1 MTWTSDL
8 RYVLRALRRSPTFT
22 AAAVTTL
29 ALSIGATTA
38 IFSAVN
44 SILLRPLP
52 FPAADRLVVICEQHP
67 SVAAFCVG
75 SPPNAA
81 DWASRSR
88 ALEAVG
94 VARDWPF
101 VTKDERGSGTIDG
114 GVATAAFFRVLG
126 IVPALGRLITPEDD
140 GSARVAVLSHALWQ
154 SRFGGDSGI
163 VGRAITLDKEP
174 YVVVGVLPAGV
185 SVPELGWVQL
195 WTPLPFDQR
204 LEENRQWRGFR
215 VYGRL
220 AAGTTLRQAQ
230 DELNGIAR
238 GLAEVHPETNRDW
251 TVSVTA
257 LGAHV
262 VGSVQRAL
270 LVLLGAVGFVLLIG
284 CANVANLLL
293 ARITH
298 RGRELALRAALG
310 AGRWTAARLI
320 LLESLTLAAIGGA
333 AGFLLSIWGLEAFV
347 RLAPAGIPR
356 LGEVGVDGKVFG
368 FAVALSGLSSLL
380 VGAAGFVQ
388 AARLNLGEALRGKD
402 VGPAGRRL
410 GFRGG
415 LVVAETALALVLLTG
430 AGLFLKSFTRLASWD
445 PGFETEHL
453 TTAWLLAPQ
462 SKYPTPPQVAD
473 LFQRAVEEVG
483 TLPGVVS
490 AGAAS
495 AGPLFG
501 GTETDELRVVGRDA
515 QAGQPATARWFD
527 VDPNYFPTLGVPILR
542 GRAFTASDAAGAPYV
557 AIVNAALA
565 RRYFPGQDPIGQ
577 QVEMYGRSMTVVGVV
592 EDVAPVRADLPPA
605 PEIYWPNR
613 QVPRWAT
620 YVILRTSSDPAS
632 LASAAYRRLQE
643 LDPELSVSEFRPLT
657 AQFARELVYPRF
669 VALLMTTFAG
679 IALVLAAV
687 GAYGVIVYS
696 VERRTREI
704 GIQMALGAA
713 RADILRAVVA
723 QGMVLVTAGVAIG
736 VAGSLAITPVLRG
749 LLAGVEPSDP
759 ATLASVGAVLALTG
773 LVASFLPARRAS
785 GVSVTEA
792 LRAE

>member
-1 MTWTSDL
+1 MRWAGDL
-8 RYVLRALRRSPTFT
+8 RYVLRALRKSPTFT
-22 AAAVTTL
+22 AAAVITL

-44 SILLRPLP
+44 GILLRPLP
-52 FPAADRLVVICEQHP
+52 FPAADRLAVICEQHP
-67 SVAAFCVG
+67 SVGAFCVG

-88 ALEAVG
+88 TLEVVG

-101 VTKDERGSGTIDG
+101 VTKDERGSETVDG

-126 IVPALGRLITPEDD
+126 MAPALGRLIAPEDD
-140 GSARVAVLSHALWQ
+140 GSGRVAVLSHALWQ
-154 SRFGGDSGI
+154 SRFGGDSGL
-163 VGRAITLDKEP
+163 VGQAITLDKER
-174 YVVVGVLPAGV
+174 YVVVGVLPADV
-185 SVPELGWVQL
+185 SVPELEWVQL
-195 WTPLPFDQR
+195 WTPLPFDER
-204 LEENRQWRGFR
+204 LEENRKWRGFR

-220 AAGTTLRQAQ
+220 AAGATLRQAQ
-230 DELNGIAR
+230 AELNGIAR
-238 GLAEVHPETNRDW
+238 GLAEEHPETNRDW
-251 TVSVTA
+251 TVSVTS

-262 VGSVQRAL
+262 VGSVQRTL

-320 LLESLTLAAIGGA
+320 LLESLTLAAFGGA

-356 LGEVGVDGKVFG
+356 LGEVSVDGKVFG
-368 FAVALSGLSSLL
+368 FAVALSCLSSLL

-388 AARLNLGEALRGKD
+388 TARLNLGETLRGKD
-402 VGPAGRRL
+402 VGPAGRRFGL
-410 GFRGG
+410 RGG

-430 AGLFLKSFTRLASWD
+430 AGLLLKSFTRLASWN

-453 TTAWLLAPQ
+453 TTAWLLAPH
-462 SKYPTPPQVAD
+462 SKYPTGPQVAD
-473 LFQRAVEEVG
+473 LFRRAVEEVG
-483 TLPGVVS
+483 SLPGVIS

-501 GTETDELRVVGRDA
+501 GTETGEMRIAGRDA
-515 QAGQPATARWFD
+515 QAEPATARWFD
-527 VDPNYFPTLGVPILR
+527 VDPNYFATLGVPLVR
-542 GRAFTASDAAGAPYV
+542 GRAFTASDVAGAPDV
-557 AIVNAALA
+557 AIINAALG
-565 RRYFPGQDPIGQ
+565 RRYWPGQDPIGQ
-577 QVEMYGRSMTVVGVV
+577 QVVMYNRSMTVVGVV
-592 EDVAPVRADLPPA
+592 ADVTPVRVDQPPA

-632 LASAAYRRLQE
+632 LASAAHRRLQE
-643 LDPELSVSEFRPLT
+643 LDPDLSISGFRPLT
-657 AQFARELVYPRF
+657 AQFAGALVYPRF
-669 VALLMTTFAG
+669 VTLLMTTFAG
-679 IALVLAAV
+679 IALILAAV
-687 GAYGVIVYS
+687 GAYGVIAYS

-713 RADILRAVVA
+713 RAEILRAVMV
-723 QGMVLVTAGVAIG
+723 QGMMLVTAGLAIG

-759 ATLASVGAVLALTG
+759 FTLASVSAVLVVTG

-785 GVSVTEA
+785 GVSVVEA
-792 LRAE
+792 LRTE

>member
-1 MTWTSDL
+1 M
-8 RYVLRALRRSPTFT
+8 A
-22 AAAVTTL
+22 
-29 ALSIGATTA
+29 
-38 IFSAVN
+38 
-44 SILLRPLP
+44 
-52 FPAADRLVVICEQHP
+52 
-67 SVAAFCVG
+67 
-75 SPPNAA
+75 
-81 DWASRSR
+81 
-88 ALEAVG
+88 
-94 VARDWPF
+94 
-101 VTKDERGSGTIDG
+101 
-114 GVATAAFFRVLG
+114 
-126 IVPALGRLITPEDD
+126 PALGRLIAPEDD
-140 GSARVAVLSHALWQ
+140 GSGQVAVLSHALWQ

-185 SVPELGWVQL
+185 SVPELEWVQL
-195 WTPLPFDQR
+195 WTPLPFGQR
-204 LEENRQWRGFR
+204 LEDNRKWRGFR

-220 AAGTTLRQAQ
+220 AAGATLRQAQ

-238 GLAEVHPETNRDW
+238 GLAEEHPETNRDW

-298 RGRELALRAALG
+298 RSRELALRAALG

-320 LLESLTLAAIGGA
+320 LFESLTLAVLGGA
-333 AGFLLSIWGLEAFV
+333 AGFVLSIWGLEAFV

-356 LGEVGVDGKVFG
+356 IGEVSVDGRVFG
-368 FAVALSGLSSLL
+368 FAVALSGLSSLI
-380 VGAAGFVQ
+380 VGAAGLVQ
-388 AARLNLGEALRGKD
+388 AARLNLGDALRGKD
-402 VGPAGRRL
+402 LGPPGRRVGL
-410 GFRGG
+410 RGA

-430 AGLFLKSFTRLASWD
+430 AGLFLKSFTRLASWN

-453 TTAWLLAPQ
+453 TTAWLLAPH
-462 SKYPTPPQVAD
+462 SKYPTGPQVAD
-473 LFQRAVEEVG
+473 LFRRAVEEVG
-483 TLPGVVS
+483 SLPGVVS

-501 GTETDELRVVGRDA
+501 GTETGELRIVGRDA
-515 QAGQPATARWFD
+515 EAEGPPTARWFD
-527 VDPNYFPTLGVPILR
+527 VDPNYFATLGVPVLR
-542 GRAFTASDAAGAPYV
+542 GRAFTASDVGGAPDV

-565 RRYFPGQDPIGQ
+565 RRYWQGQDPIGQ
-577 QVEMYGRSMTVVGVV
+577 QVVMYDRTMTVVGVV
-592 EDVAPVRADLPPA
+592 ADVTPVRSGQPPA

-632 LASAAYRRLQE
+632 LASAAHRRLQD
-643 LDPELSVSEFRPLT
+643 LDPDLSISGFRPLT
-657 AQFARELVYPRF
+657 AELARVLIYPRF
-669 VALLMTTFAG
+669 VTLLMSAFAG

-687 GAYGVIVYS
+687 GAYGVIAYS
-696 VERRTREI
+696 VARRTREI

-713 RADILRAVVA
+713 RGDILRAVIA
-723 QGMVLVTAGVAIG
+723 QGMLLVLVGLVLGV
-736 VAGSLAITPVLRG
+736 VGSLAITPVLRG

-759 ATLASVGAVLALTG
+759 WTLAGMSAVLALTG

-785 GVSVTEA
+785 GVSVVEA
-792 LRAE
+792 LRTE